1 MTIDGRGH
9 RPIRENAAW
18 LAYQR
23 TRYAILFYALLL
35 TLLVMAAVT
44 AMGLPAVLIRLLL
57 GACLLAA
64 VMPNATRRTRRWLL
78 AATLLLL
85 FAQFLPARWH
95 VDKALH
101 VRALIAFTG
110 LLAAAA
116 ALRFVVITETVGS
129 ETVYAALSTYLLAG
143 TFFGQLYWLLEQ
155 GRPGSVVGP
164 DPLSEFNAAYYSFV
178 TLATLG
184 YGDFVPRTA
193 ITRGLAA
200 FEVIGG
206 QLFLAVLV
214 ARLIGVFASK
224 ER

>member
-1 MTIDGRGH
+1 MTERNGR
-9 RPIRENAAW
+9 RTVRENALW
-18 LAYQR
+18 QAYQR
-23 TRYAILFYALLL
+23 TRYTILFYALLL

-78 AATLLLL
+78 AATLFLLV
-85 FAQFLPARWH
+85 AQFLPERWH
-95 VDKALH
+95 VDTLLH

-110 LLAAAA
+110 LVAAAA
-116 ALRFVVITETVGS
+116 AVRFVVTAGSVDS

-143 TFFGQLYWLLEQ
+143 IFCGQIYWLLEQ
-155 GRPGSVVGP
+155 AHPGGVVGP
-164 DPLSEFNAAYYSFV
+164 DPLSEFNAVYYSFV

-184 YGDFVPRTA
+184 YGEFVPRTA
-193 ITRGLAA
+193 ITRGIAA

-224 ER
+224 EP